1 MVKHHLISQ
10 FNLDV
15 RLNLTEILQSLNIW
29 LLASLLF
36 SGLLFIAV
44 ISAGRLL
51 SPKPLS
57 PFIFQLSW
65 LATLTTSLLWLGLL
79 GFLAYYR

>member
-15 RLNLTEILQSLNIW
+15 RLNLTEILQSLNAW
-29 LLASLLF
+29 LLAGLLF

-57 PFIFQLSW
+57 PFIFKLSW

>member
-15 RLNLTEILQSLNIW
+15 RLNLTEILQSLNTW
-29 LLASLLF
+29 LLASLFF

>member
-15 RLNLTEILQSLNIW
+15 RLNLTEILQSLNTW

>member
-1 MVKHHLISQ
+1 MVKYHLISQ

-15 RLNLTEILQSLNIW
+15 LLNLTEILQSLNTW

>member
-15 RLNLTEILQSLNIW
+15 RLNLTEILQSLNTW

-57 PFIFQLSW
+57 PFLFQLSW

>member
-15 RLNLTEILQSLNIW
+15 RLNLTEILQSLNTW

-57 PFIFQLSW
+57 PFLFQLSW

-79 GFLAYYR
+79 GFMAYYR

>member
-1 MVKHHLISQ
+1 MVEHHLISQ

-15 RLNLTEILQSLNIW
+15 RLNLTEILQSLNTW

-57 PFIFQLSW
+57 PFLFQLSW

>member
-15 RLNLTEILQSLNIW
+15 RLNLTEILQSLNTW

-65 LATLTTSLLWLGLL
+65 LATLTTSLLWFGLL

>member
-15 RLNLTEILQSLNIW
+15 RLNLTEILQSLNTW

-36 SGLLFIAV
+36 GGLLFIAV

>member
-15 RLNLTEILQSLNIW
+15 RLNLTDILQSLNTW

>member
-15 RLNLTEILQSLNIW
+15 RLNLTEILQSLNTW

-36 SGLLFIAV
+36 SCLLFIAV

>member
-15 RLNLTEILQSLNIW
+15 RLNLTEILQSLNAW
-29 LLASLLF
+29 LLAGLLF

>member
-1 MVKHHLISQ
+1 MVEHHLISQ

-15 RLNLTEILQSLNIW
+15 RLNLTEILQSLNAW
-29 LLASLLF
+29 LLAGLLF

-44 ISAGRLL
+44 ISAGRSL

-57 PFIFQLSW
+57 PFLFQLSW